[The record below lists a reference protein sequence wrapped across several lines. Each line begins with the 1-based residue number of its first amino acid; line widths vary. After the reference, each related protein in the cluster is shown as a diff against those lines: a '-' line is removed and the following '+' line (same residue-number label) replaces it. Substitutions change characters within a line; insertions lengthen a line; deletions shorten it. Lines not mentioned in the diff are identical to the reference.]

1 MKKILLIAAFLSC
14 VFAACK
20 KVDSDTVPGSKA
32 MVLAYPATTSFNNAG
47 SGLNFFDNQVLN
59 LNLSDI
65 ADTVTLSANIGTASD
80 KALTVTIAV
89 DASAFS
95 TYDAAPLEK
104 VKYAPLPDST
114 YSIVNKTVTIPTGQT
129 SALFKIA
136 FKPSLI
142 NISDTGYL
150 LPVTVTNTSGYA
162 LNNGMKTVYLHLNR
176 NPLRLCNK
184 ALFKTIVLPNDVPS
198 YGAPSLTYGIQNLWD
213 GLTAASGGTIWSADG
228 NHALPLSISFDMG
241 ATYPNLTQVTE
252 IGRSNAS
259 GSNPTQMEVWGIA
272 DTTNAV
278 PTLISQDPGWPT
290 AMTAKGWTLLGTMVR
305 SDSGGDPY
313 APPFTFNLNS
323 GVPPV
328 RFIRLRI
335 ISTGLSASG
344 GPYANMTQVSFWYL
358 PK

>member
-1 MKKILLIAAFLSC
+1 MKKILIITGFTICL
-14 VFAACK
+14 FAACK
-20 KVDSDTVPGSKA
+20 KKDSDTVPGSKA
-32 MVLAYPATTSFNNAG
+32 MVLAYPAAASFNNAS
-47 SGLNFFDNQVLN
+47 SGLNFYDNQVLN
-59 LNLSDI
+59 LNLADI
-65 ADTVTLSANIGTASD
+65 ADTVTLSANIGTASN
-80 KALTVTIAV
+80 KALTVSIGV
-89 DASAFS
+89 DAAAFSAF
-95 TYDAAPLEK
+95 DAAPLEK
-104 VKYAPLPDST
+104 VKYAPMPDST
-114 YSIVNKTVTIPTGQT
+114 YSIVNKTATVPAGQT
-129 SALFKIA
+129 AALFKIA

-150 LPVTVTNTSGYA
+150 LPITITNSSGYA
-162 LNNGMKTVYLHLNR
+162 LNNGLKTAYLHINR

-184 ALFKTIVLPNDVPS
+184 SLFKTIVLANDVPS
-198 YGAPSLTYGIQNLWD
+198 YAAPSLTYGIQNLWD
-213 GLTAASGGTIWSADG
+213 GLSAASGGTIWSADG

-241 ATYPNLTQVTE
+241 AIYPNLTQVTE
-252 IGRSNAS
+252 IGRSNAG

-278 PTLISQDPGWPT
+278 PTNISQDPGWPG

-305 SDSGGDPY
+305 TDSGGDPY

-328 RFIRLRI
+328 RFIRLRV

-344 GPYANMTQVSFWYL
+344 GPYANMTQVSLWYL